1 MAWYGRPLVAY
12 ALYLPAAAAGLLLP
26 YTLLPASAQRGAGA
40 AGRSAGTALLFAAVC
55 SLLTSI
61 GMHSSFFYALWAGAT
76 CISAVLLGTR
86 AAPAGGTPWARAVA
100 LLACFAVPITVA
112 LPSAVTFM
120 AYVMEKVGL
129 AGAPPGLLGLAIA
142 DVAVGAVAGVTM
154 VLSLGTLTPYLAA
167 ALGGRRGRR
176 LVAVLLAA
184 SLGVAGWASTAYRQ
198 PYSWDH
204 PKRLL
209 VQHVHKQG
217 PGGWPASCCCQ
228 SPSAWLMC
236 LLLSACAK
244 IPFEL
249 YDRSTA
255 APGLHCVVLQMVLC
269 RRAS

>member
-1 MAWYGRPLVAY
+1 
-12 ALYLPAAAAGLLLP
+12 
-26 YTLLPASAQRGAGA
+26 
-40 AGRSAGTALLFAAVC
+40 
-55 SLLTSI
+55 
-61 GMHSSFFYALWAGAT
+61 MHSSFFYALWAGAT

-120 AYVMEKVGL
+120 AYFMEKVGL

-142 DVAVGAVAGVTM
+142 DVAVGAVAGVAM

-167 ALGGRRGRR
+167 GLGGRRGRR